1 MICAGVQVA
10 FAPPAVVPVA
20 VAVGADRLIVAK
32 APEAVALFVAVA
44 VAVAG
49 EILIAA
55 NDPDAFALPPADAVA
70 VGADSVIA
78 ASDPDAD
85 ALPDALA
92 DGAVTATADSAP
104 DALALTEPP
113 PAETGTK
120 IRESGRL
127 KICHGLAD
135 NDDISF
141 AESTL
146 SKTKTAPIEPSNPP
160 QKSCLAFPIAK
171 LLVSEYRPEGC
182 VDDAT
187 VFPSTSSDIAPPG
200 PP

>member
-20 VAVGADRLIVAK
+20 VAVGADKLTTAK
-32 APEAVALFVAVA
+32 APDAVALVVAVA

-104 DALALTEPP
+104 DALALTDPP

-127 KICHGLAD
+127 KICQGLSD
-135 NDDISF
+135 KDF
-141 AESTL
+141 AFSDENRLPNTPTKCTL
-146 SKTKTAPIEPSNPP
+146 
-160 QKSCLAFPIAK
+160 
-171 LLVSEYRPEGC
+171 
-182 VDDAT
+182 
-187 VFPSTSSDIAPPG
+187 
-200 PP
+200 

>member
-20 VAVGADRLIVAK
+20 VAVGADKLTTAK
-32 APEAVALFVAVA
+32 APDAVALVVAVA

-104 DALALTEPP
+104 DALALTDPP

-135 NDDISF
+135 STTISSSDN
-141 AESTL
+141 ARL
-146 SKTKTAPIEPSNPP
+146 YAPDRAI
-160 QKSCLAFPIAK
+160 
-171 LLVSEYRPEGC
+171 
-182 VDDAT
+182 
-187 VFPSTSSDIAPPG
+187 FPSK
-200 PP
+200 

>member
-1 MICAGVQVA
+1 MA

-20 VAVGADRLIVAK
+20 VAVGADKLTTAK
-32 APEAVALFVAVA
+32 APDAVALVVAVA

-104 DALALTEPP
+104 DALALTDPP

-120 IRESGRL
+120 ICESGRL
-127 KICHGLAD
+127 KICHGLSVSAL
-135 NDDISF
+135 IS
-141 AESTL
+141 A
-146 SKTKTAPIEPSNPP
+146 
-160 QKSCLAFPIAK
+160 
-171 LLVSEYRPEGC
+171 SEIGSRNIKKQPNG
-182 VDDAT
+182 
-187 VFPSTSSDIAPPG
+187 SLWS
-200 PP
+200 